1 MKIEKIEKEIA
12 KLESQ
17 IDVLN
22 SNRKKTNNATALREI
37 DAKIHAAQKSIDAK
51 KALIAHLKRE
61 QKESKQQE
69 EVVTLDVKKEAEEAK
84 EEIKEEVKEEVKL
97 EPKKVVKSEEE
108 ILAEEIAA
116 LELDIEQLKLNKMR
130 IRRQAT
136 IDEINERIKQKD
148 KQLAIKKNQ
157 LLMVKIVAK
166 RRKQAEKTL

>member
-1 MKIEKIEKEIA
+1 MKIEKIEKEIE

-84 EEIKEEVKEEVKL
+84 EEVKEEIKL

-108 ILAEEIAA
+108 ILSEEIAG
-116 LELDIEQLKLNKMR
+116 LQMEIETLKLNKMR

-148 KQLAIKKNQ
+148 KQIAIKKNQ

-166 RRKQAEKTL
+166 RKKQAEKTL

>member
-61 QKESKQQE
+61 QKEDKQQAE
-69 EVVTLDVKKEAEEAK
+69 TVTLEVEKKAEEAK
-84 EEIKEEVKEEVKL
+84 EEIKEEVKL

-108 ILAEEIAA
+108 ILSEEIAA

>member
-1 MKIEKIEKEIA
+1 MKIEKIEKEIE

-69 EVVTLDVKKEAEEAK
+69 EVVTLDVKKEAEVQ
-84 EEIKEEVKEEVKL
+84 KEEVKEEVKKEVKLPKQEAVEEL
-97 EPKKVVKSEEE
+97 E
-108 ILAEEIAA
+108 AEIAG
-116 LELDIEQLKLNKMR
+116 LQMEIETLKLNKMR

-136 IDEINERIKQKD
+136 IDEINEKIKQKD
-148 KQLAIKKNQ
+148 KQIAAKKTRISMLKLAAKKKPKEVE
-157 LLMVKIVAK
+157 L
-166 RRKQAEKTL
+166 ETTL

>member
-1 MKIEKIEKEIA
+1 MKIEKIEKEIE
-12 KLESQ
+12 KLENQ

-69 EVVTLDVKKEAEEAK
+69 EVVTLDVKKEAEVQ
-84 EEIKEEVKEEVKL
+84 KEEVKEEVKL

-108 ILAEEIAA
+108 ILSEEIAG
-116 LELDIEQLKLNKMR
+116 LQMEIETLKLNKMR

-136 IDEINERIKQKD
+136 IDEINEKIKQKD
-148 KQLAIKKNQ
+148 KQIAIKKNQ

-166 RRKQAEKTL
+166 RKKQAEKTL

>member
-1 MKIEKIEKEIA
+1 MKIEKIEKEIE

-84 EEIKEEVKEEVKL
+84 EEVKEEVKL
-97 EPKKVVKSEEE
+97 EPKKVAKSEEE
-108 ILAEEIAA
+108 ILLEEIAA

-166 RRKQAEKTL
+166 RKKQAEKTL

>member
-1 MKIEKIEKEIA
+1 MKIEKIEKEIE

-84 EEIKEEVKEEVKL
+84 EEVKEEIKL

-108 ILAEEIAA
+108 ILSEEIAA

-148 KQLAIKKNQ
+148 KQIAIKKNQ

-166 RRKQAEKTL
+166 RKKQAEKTL

>member
-17 IDVLN
+17 ISIL
-22 SNRKKTNNATALREI
+22 KTNHSKNVHPTTLREI

-61 QKESKQQE
+61 QKKDKQQVE
-69 EVVTLDVKKEAEEAK
+69 TVTLEVEKEAEEA
-84 EEIKEEVKEEVKL
+84 KEEVKEEVKL

-108 ILAEEIAA
+108 ILLEEIAA

-136 IDEINERIKQKD
+136 IDEINEKIKQKD
-148 KQLAIKKNQ
+148 KQIAAKKARISM
-157 LLMVKIVAK
+157 LKFGAK
-166 RRKQAEKTL
+166 KKPKEVELETTL

>member
-1 MKIEKIEKEIA
+1 MKIEKIEKEIE

-61 QKESKQQE
+61 QKEDKQQSE
-69 EVVTLDVKKEAEEAK
+69 AVTLEVEKEAK
-84 EEIKEEVKEEVKL
+84 EAKEEVKEEVKL

-108 ILAEEIAA
+108 ILSEEIAG
-116 LELDIEQLKLNKMR
+116 LQMEIETLKLNKMR

-136 IDEINERIKQKD
+136 IDEINEKIKQKD
-148 KQLAIKKNQ
+148 KQIAIKKNQ

-166 RRKQAEKTL
+166 RKKQAEKTL